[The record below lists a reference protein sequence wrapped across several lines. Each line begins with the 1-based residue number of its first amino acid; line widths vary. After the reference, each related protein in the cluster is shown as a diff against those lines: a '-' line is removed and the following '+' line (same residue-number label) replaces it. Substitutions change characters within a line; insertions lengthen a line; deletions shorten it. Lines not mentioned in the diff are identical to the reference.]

1 MASGNPTCRGFW
13 AKLGIGRLPYVG
25 GPLNPSTS
33 RSRHEGFREAMPAH
47 RLKADPRIMY
57 ECKSLTSDAASTACQ
72 SLIQS
77 KRRFTAIVAA
87 NDLLAL
93 GCYAALDAA
102 GLKCPADVSVTG
114 YNDMPFAE

>member
-1 MASGNPTCRGFW
+1 MT
-13 AKLGIGRLPYVG
+13 
-25 GPLNPSTS
+25 
-33 RSRHEGFREAMPAH
+33 AH
-47 RLKADPRIMY
+47 RLKADPRVMY
-57 ECKSLTSDAASTACQ
+57 ECKSLTSDAGSTACQ

-114 YNDMPFAE
+114 YNDMPFTETSAGHLRPAASRRSEEHTSELQSRVDLVCRLLLEKKQVRKH